1 MSRPSTGSR
10 TERESA
16 VGADTATRAAA
27 GRCSARARAFSL
39 IEILVI
45 VLVLGAIAAFAAPQF
60 AGATEDER
68 TGRAENVIAGVR
80 DAIDSFARRAE
91 AQNAPPYPSYNELI
105 TPGVVLRDA
114 IPANPFNGSSRV
126 QIVSRPQADQRAVVN
141 AGSAGWNY
149 YVDNSIDPPRV
160 LFYANSTN
168 TTTAPSGQG
177 TTLKANEL

>member
-1 MSRPSTGSR
+1 MGWDTTTAASVRRPHSR
-10 TERESA
+10 
-16 VGADTATRAAA
+16 A
-27 GRCSARARAFSL
+27 GAFSL
-39 IEILVI
+39 IEILAI

-91 AQNAPPYPSYNELI
+91 AQNAPPFPSYNELI

-114 IPANPFNGSSRV
+114 IPANPFNGSARV
-126 QIVSRPQADQRAVVN
+126 QIVSRPQADRRAVVN

-160 LFYANSTN
+160 LFYANSTS
-168 TTTAPSGQG
+168 TTTAPDADGSP
-177 TTLKANEL
+177 LKANEL